1 MKTDKPAHPVTGVM
15 GMDDFPSWQQGIRQ
29 DYPPLSGLH
38 RADVAIV
45 GGGLTGMTTAM
56 LLSEAGL
63 RVVLTESRR
72 LGDGAAWACA
82 GIVTAQLGQAYQT
95 VLENAGP
102 EEAALFAR
110 MALEAVEDIRRIA
123 LPLGLGQETDVYT
136 YAFLPRDLPALE
148 NQYALQRRLRLPVD
162 IAPDAG
168 SCPFPVE
175 LSMVMPRQLMLP
187 PLGLLMS
194 MAELAERSGC
204 LIAERSP
211 VRAVEEGRLLLEDAV
226 IEAPTI
232 LLATGVP
239 IGCKALPVL
248 ALTQQQVRE
257 TVVLTG
263 GTPFENCHI
272 SVRDGGLTL
281 RPLTHGFL
289 TTWTLGPSGHDRA
302 AREALL
308 DRVLAGRLPEA
319 RAVDGAIRQ
328 DVWSRDGLP
337 LIGSIL
343 ERRHHLL
350 MATGYSGFGV
360 TGAMLAA
367 QVLTR
372 RILGRPLPEDAIFNP
387 HRRYPGAENLVNAGI
402 KELKRVK
409 RANALHYRAPL
420 CPHMGCR
427 LRYSHLT
434 GKWECPCHGASF
446 SLLGENVDAPA
457 TLPIPVSA
465 KDRPPG

>member
-1 MKTDKPAHPVTGVM
+1 
-15 GMDDFPSWQQGIRQ
+15 MDDFPSWQQGIRH

-45 GGGLTGMTTAM
+45 GGGLTGVTAAM
-56 LLSEAGL
+56 LLAEQGL
-63 RVVLTESRR
+63 RVVLTEAHR

-82 GIVTAQLGQAYQT
+82 GIVTAQFGMAYQT
-95 VLENAGP
+95 VFDSAGP
-102 EEAALFAR
+102 DEASLFAR
-110 MALEAVEDIRRIA
+110 MAQAAVESVREIA
-123 LPLGLGQETDVYT
+123 SSTGQAQETDVYT

-148 NQYALQRRLRLPVD
+148 EQYELQRRLGLP
-162 IAPDAG
+162 ISMAPDAG

-175 LSMVMPRQLMLP
+175 LSTVMQHQLMLS
-187 PLGLLMS
+187 PLDLLMG
-194 MAELAERSGC
+194 MAERARQAGC
-204 LIAERSP
+204 LIAEQSP
-211 VRAVEEGRLLLEDAV
+211 VRAVEEGRLLLTDAV

-248 ALTQQQVRE
+248 AQTYQLVRE
-257 TVVLTG
+257 TVVLRG
-263 GTPFENCHI
+263 GAPFENCHI

-281 RPLTHGFL
+281 RPLPGGFL
-289 TTWTLGPSGHDRA
+289 TTWTLGRPGHDRA
-302 AREALL
+302 EREALL
-308 DRVLAGRLPEA
+308 DRVLEGRLPEA

-337 LIGSIL
+337 LIGSIR

-350 MATGYSGFGV
+350 MATGYSGFGI

-372 RILGRPLPEDAIFNP
+372 RILGRPQPEDAIFNP
-387 HRRYPGAENLVNAGI
+387 HRRYPGAKEIVAAGL
-402 KELKRVK
+402 KELQRDKR
-409 RANALHYRAPL
+409 RNRFRLRAPL

-446 SLLGENVDAPA
+446 SVLGENVDGPA
-457 TLPIPVSA
+457 MTPIPVTA
-465 KDRPPG
+465 RDRPPE

>member
-1 MKTDKPAHPVTGVM
+1 
-15 GMDDFPSWQQGIRQ
+15 MDDFPSWQQGIRQ
-29 DYPPLSGLH
+29 EYPPLSGLH

-45 GGGLTGMTTAM
+45 GGGLTGVTAAM
-56 LLSEAGL
+56 LLAEQGL
-63 RVVLTESRR
+63 RVVLVEAHR

-95 VLENAGP
+95 VADCAGLD
-102 EEAALFAR
+102 AATALAR
-110 MALEAVEDIRRIA
+110 MSMDAVGSVRETVKRLDIPCQAR
-123 LPLGLGQETDVYT
+123 ETGVYT
-136 YAFLPRDLPALE
+136 YAFLRRDLPALE
-148 NQYALQRRLRLPVD
+148 KQLTLQQRLGLPVSA
-162 IAPDAG
+162 APDAG

-175 LSMVMPRQLMLP
+175 LSMLLERQLTLS
-187 PLGLLMS
+187 PLGYLMG
-194 MAELAERSGC
+194 MAEKARQAGC
-204 LIAERSP
+204 LIAEGSP
-211 VRAVEEGRLLLEDAV
+211 VRAVQEGRLLLEEAV

-248 ALTQQQVRE
+248 AMTSAYARE

-263 GTPFENCHI
+263 GAPFDNCHI

-281 RPLTHGFL
+281 RPLPRGFL
-289 TTWTLGPSGHDRA
+289 TTWTLGRSGMDRGE
-302 AREALL
+302 REQQL
-308 DRVLAGRLPEA
+308 DRVLDGRLPEC

-337 LIGSIL
+337 LIGSIR

-350 MATGYSGFGV
+350 MATGYGGYGV

-387 HRRYPGAENLVNAGI
+387 NRRYPGAKGIISAGTR
-402 KELKRVK
+402 ELRKIRL
-409 RANALHYRAPL
+409 RNRFRLRAPI

-427 LRYSHLT
+427 LRYSHAT
-434 GKWECPCHGASF
+434 GKWECPCHGATF
-446 SLLGENVDAPA
+446 SLLGENIDAPA
-457 TLPIPVSA
+457 MTTIRVTA
-465 KDRPPG
+465 RQRR